1 MNSTQNFF
9 DSLYA
14 DSDVDDDDENV
25 CLITGETLLNDHITL
40 PCNHKFNYDAIFK
53 EVYKQKRQYLPN
65 GINNYYEIDKVK
77 KYQIKCP
84 YCRRK
89 FDGLLPP
96 PDLKINPN
104 YTQVLFVN
112 FPYSKCIMLDKC
124 KYTFLSGKRKGI
136 ACSKSCNG
144 DYCPFHKR
152 VINKRKE
159 AVTKISKKK
168 TIQAPC
174 NHILTRG
181 PRKGE
186 ICGKKSLKY
195 TITPIS
201 QFCKAHEKWSVNYK
215 KKTVCIPI
223 PQANNIVTIN

>member
-9 DSLYA
+9 DSLY
-14 DSDVDDDDENV
+14 DDLDVEDDDENV

-40 PCNHKFNYDAIFK
+40 PCNHKFNYEPIFNEIK
-53 EVYKQKRQYLPN
+53 KQKRSFFPN
-65 GINNYYEIDKVK
+65 SKFNNYYEIDKVK

-96 PDLKINPN
+96 SSNPN
-104 YTQVLFVN
+104 FQQLLFVN
-112 FPYSKCIMLDKC
+112 FPFSKCIMLDKC

-136 ACSKSCNG
+136 SCSKSCNG

-152 VINKRKE
+152 VMNKRQK
-159 AVTKISKKK
+159 ALLDKAKKK
-168 TIQAPC
+168 TIHVPC

-186 ICGKKSLKY
+186 ICGKKSLKH
-195 TITPIS
+195 TITPTQ
-201 QFCKAHEKWSVNYK
+201 QFCKAHEKWSPNFK
-215 KKTVCIPI
+215 KKPNVLIT
-223 PQANNIVTIN
+223 NNIVTI

>member
-40 PCNHKFNYDAIFK
+40 PCNHKFNYESIFNEIK
-53 EVYKQKRQYLPN
+53 KQKRSFFPN
-65 GINNYYEIDKVK
+65 SKFNNYYEIDKVK

-96 PDLKINPN
+96 SSNPN
-104 YTQVLFVN
+104 FQQLLFVN

-124 KYTFLSGKRKGI
+124 KYTFLSGKRKGF

-144 DYCPFHKR
+144 NYCSFHKR
-152 VINKRKE
+152 IMNKREK
-159 AVTKISKKK
+159 ALLNKVKKK

-215 KKTVCIPI
+215 KKPVCIPV
-223 PQANNIVTIN
+223 PQTNNVVTI